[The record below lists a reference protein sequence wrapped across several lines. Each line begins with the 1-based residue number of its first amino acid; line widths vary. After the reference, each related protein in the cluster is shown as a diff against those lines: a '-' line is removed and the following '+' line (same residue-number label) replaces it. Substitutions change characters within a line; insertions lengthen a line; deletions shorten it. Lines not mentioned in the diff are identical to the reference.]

1 MVSAKMF
8 ALVSV
13 SSVLTAISLVS
24 VAQTG
29 STSPFAN
36 KKPKAW
42 EQQAAPTPMA
52 PTQYQ
57 APPQT
62 YPVQNAPAA
71 TSWPEWQAQDPGYQ
85 SQGGQ
90 PAYAQPQY
98 APTPQPMQQ
107 HQAAPQYA
115 PAPQYQAPSTQTP
128 QSNGGSSFP
137 TAPSSGT
144 YYPGKPPTQTAPTY
158 PQGNYGYAPQQQ
170 QYPQY
175 QGQQVQ
181 QQRGHGQ
188 QTGGLRGPSQPTW
201 GQRMGFGNVETSLS
215 GHVKAGVAAVDLPG
229 RDVNVESVVDID
241 LRGEI
246 SAITDGGLEYG
257 AGLRA
262 RAQRDRYRRGFGGRV
277 GDCAAGS
284 PACSNVDVAGVS
296 RSIKGHTSQFYTSGP
311 ESRRETELALKGAYL
326 FLRSAYGDVVLG
338 RDDGAAYLF
347 SLGAPS
353 LVAVNAS
360 NSSVDYTGLDSVKT
374 YNDASGFS
382 EKITYTSPRLLGD
395 NVGVGVQVGASYA
408 LNAKACGVDYCVKD
422 NLTGVGEPFAPEIE
436 DVFELALALDR
447 KFDNGL
453 SVEATGTYA
462 RGSEVTGNVAFDD
475 LQAYGVG
482 LELKYADLV
491 FGTSYLNSNNGVA
504 GQGDYNAYDAGITW
518 KPNNWGFTAS
528 YGHADDDVSKL
539 TSDQGVF
546 AVSYDIGK
554 YRLGTGLQYVNRNVP
569 ALTPTGRVKINEEAY
584 ALFVEAGFTF

>member
-24 VAQTG
+24 VAQTA

-42 EQQAAPTPMA
+42 EQQAPSAPV
-52 PTQYQ
+52 QYQ
-57 APPQT
+57 APTQT

-71 TSWPEWQAQDPGYQ
+71 TEWPAWQAQDPAPV
-85 SQGGQ
+85 
-90 PAYAQPQY
+90 PAQQPQY
-98 APTPQPMQQ
+98 A
-107 HQAAPQYA
+107 APQQYTA
-115 PAPQYQAPSTQTP
+115 PLQYTAPQYQAPKTSQHPSYQYQAPTGQPAPT
-128 QSNGGSSFP
+128 GS
-137 TAPSSGT
+137 
-144 YYPGKPPTQTAPTY
+144 YYPGKPPSPTTPVYTQQNY
-158 PQGNYGYAPQQQ
+158 QQSSQPQYGQQQYVQQRAPQQA
-170 QYPQY
+170 
-175 QGQQVQ
+175 QGQV
-181 QQRGHGQ
+181 R
-188 QTGGLRGPSQPTW
+188 GLRGPSNPSW
-201 GQRMGFGNVETSLS
+201 AQRLGFGNVETSFS
-215 GHVKAGVAAVDLPG
+215 GHVKAGVAAADLPG
-229 RDVNVESVVDID
+229 RDVNAETVVDID

-277 GDCAAGS
+277 GDCAAGD
-284 PACSNVDVAGVS
+284 PACSNVDVAGTP
-296 RSIKGHTSQFYTSGP
+296 RSVKGHTGQFYTSGP
-311 ESRRETELALKGAYL
+311 ESRRETELALEGAYL
-326 FLRSAYGDVVLG
+326 FLRSSYGDVVLG

-360 NSSVDYTGLDSVKT
+360 NSPVDYTGLDSVKT
-374 YNDASGFS
+374 YNDPSGFS

-395 NVGVGVQVGASYA
+395 NIGVGVQIGASYA
-408 LNAKACGVDYCVKD
+408 LNAKACGVDYCVSD
-422 NLTGVGEPFAPEIE
+422 NLTGLGEPFAPEIE
-436 DVFELALALDR
+436 DVMEVALALDR
-447 KFDNGL
+447 TFDNGF
-453 SVEATGTYA
+453 SIEATGTYA
-462 RGSEVTGNVAFDD
+462 RGSEATGNIAFDD
-475 LQAYGVG
+475 LQAYGAG
-482 LELKYADLV
+482 LELKYGSLV

-518 KPNNWGFTAS
+518 KPGNLGFTAS
-528 YGHADDDVSKL
+528 YGHADDDVAKL

-569 ALTPTGRVKINEEAY
+569 ALTPTGRVKTNEEAY
-584 ALFVEAGFTF
+584 ALFIEAGFTF

>member
-8 ALVSV
+8 ALASV

-24 VAQTG
+24 VAQT
-29 STSPFAN
+29 SSSSPFAN

-42 EQQAAPTPMA
+42 EQQPAPAAPA
-52 PTQYQ
+52 QYQ
-57 APPQT
+57 APRQQT

-71 TSWPEWQAQDPGYQ
+71 TSWPEWQAQDPA
-85 SQGGQ
+85 
-90 PAYAQPQY
+90 PQPQY
-98 APTPQPMQQ
+98 APAPQGQTAPQIAPTPQYQT
-107 HQAAPQYA
+107 APHYA
-115 PAPQYQAPSTQTP
+115 PAPQYQAPTRPSAPIYSGTTP
-128 QSNGGSSFP
+128 S
-137 TAPSSGT
+137 SSGT
-144 YYPGKPPTQTAPTY
+144 YYPGKQPAQVAPSA
-158 PQGNYGYAPQQQ
+158 PHQNYGYAPQPQRPS
-170 QYPQY
+170 PQY
-175 QGQQVQ
+175 TQQTGYGQQS
-181 QQRGHGQ
+181 
-188 QTGGLRGPSQPTW
+188 GGLRGPSTPAWTQ
-201 GQRMGFGNVETSLS
+201 GSGFGNIETSVS
-215 GHVKAGVAAVDLPG
+215 GHVKAGGAAADLPG
-229 RDVNVESVVDID
+229 RDANAETIVDID
-241 LRGEI
+241 VRGEI

-284 PACSNVDVAGVS
+284 PACSNVDVAGVA

-311 ESRRETELALKGAYL
+311 ESRRETELALEGAYL
-326 FLRSAYGDVVLG
+326 FLRSSYGDVVLG

-360 NSSVDYTGLDSVKT
+360 NSPVDYTGLDSVKT

-395 NVGVGVQVGASYA
+395 NIGVGVQVGASYA

-422 NLTGVGEPFAPEIE
+422 NLTGTGEPFAPEIE
-436 DVFELALALDR
+436 DVIEVALALDR
-447 KFDNGL
+447 TFDNGF
-453 SVEATGTYA
+453 SIEATGTYA
-462 RGSEVTGNVAFDD
+462 RGSEATGNIAFDD
-475 LQAYGVG
+475 LQAYGAG
-482 LELKYADLV
+482 LEMKYGEFI

-504 GQGDYNAYDAGITW
+504 GQGNYNAYDAGITW
-518 KPNNWGFTAS
+518 KPGNLGLTAS
-528 YGHADDDVSKL
+528 YGHADDDVAKL

-546 AVSYDIGK
+546 AISYDIGK

-569 ALTPTGRVKINEEAY
+569 ALSPTGRIKTKEEAY
-584 ALFVEAGFTF
+584 ALFIEAGFTF

>member
-1 MVSAKMF
+1 MF

-24 VAQTG
+24 VAQTT
-29 STSPFAN
+29 STSPFAS

-42 EQQAAPTPMA
+42 EQQAAPA
-52 PTQYQ
+52 PAAPAQYQ
-57 APPQT
+57 APAYQAPTQS

-71 TSWPEWQAQDPGYQ
+71 TDWPAWRAQDPA
-85 SQGGQ
+85 
-90 PAYAQPQY
+90 P
-98 APTPQPMQQ
+98 APTPQYT
-107 HQAAPQYA
+107 APNTYQ
-115 PAPQYQAPSTQTP
+115 APQYQAPAASQHPSYQYQAPTSQPAQSYTGSAQTQ
-128 QSNGGSSFP
+128 
-137 TAPSSGT
+137 TAPSGS
-144 YYPGKPPTQTAPTY
+144 YYPGKPQSQTAPAYTQQNY
-158 PQGNYGYAPQQQ
+158 QRAPQPQFGQQQYAQQRAPQQMQ
-170 QYPQY
+170 
-175 QGQQVQ
+175 
-181 QQRGHGQ
+181 
-188 QTGGLRGPSQPTW
+188 GLRGASKPSW
-201 GQRMGFGNVETSLS
+201 AQRLGFGNVETSLT
-215 GHVKAGVAAVDLPG
+215 GHVKAGVAAADLPG
-229 RDVNVESVVDID
+229 RDVNAETVVDID
-241 LRGEI
+241 VRGEI

-277 GDCAAGS
+277 GDCAAGD
-284 PACSNVDVAGVS
+284 PACSNVDVAGTL
-296 RSIKGHTSQFYTSGP
+296 RSIKGHTGQFYTSGP
-311 ESRRETELALKGAYL
+311 ESRRETELALEGAYL

-360 NSSVDYTGLDSVKT
+360 NSPVDYTGLDSVKT
-374 YNDASGFS
+374 YNDPSGFS

-395 NVGVGVQVGASYA
+395 NIGVGVQIGASYA

-422 NLTGVGEPFAPEIE
+422 NLTGLGEPFAPEIE
-436 DVFELALALDR
+436 DVMEVALALDR
-447 KFDNGL
+447 TFDNGF

-462 RGSEVTGNVAFDD
+462 RGSEVTGNIAFDD
-475 LQAYGVG
+475 LQSYGAG
-482 LELKYADLV
+482 LELKYGPFV

-518 KPNNWGFTAS
+518 KPNNLGFTAS
-528 YGHADDDVSKL
+528 YGHADDDVAKL

-569 ALTPTGRVKINEEAY
+569 ALTPTGRVKTNEEAY
-584 ALFVEAGFTF
+584 ALFIEAGFTF